1 MEETVTTTAEV
12 AVEQTTPEV
21 TETQPE
27 ETQTIEETVT
37 EEPETTVTETTET
50 ESQEPEV
57 KEVKNWEQIAKDNQ
71 ASFTRVSQEKAELAR
86 KIEELEAKIAPKMV
100 QEGKI
105 NPEFEQ
111 KYKFEADNAEFMS
124 YDNLARQLEPVTRQ
138 TVENL
143 LNEARRLYNP
153 TNNRAYESKLAV
165 IKDYFRSD
173 LVEQIAIA
181 KQAKLSEMKDEF
193 NKAIQAYKQERANKV
208 EQALESVP
216 ELKELVV
223 QESENYSP
231 EVFGIIKT
239 MFDFTG
245 NVDIDATSKAIASIK
260 ALGVKEYLAKQTA
273 EAEKAKANV
282 PTGETVVQKQSAGIP
297 TRDEMIANP
306 NLYEKAVKKYG
317 AEKVD
322 AVIMKG

>member
-1 MEETVTTTAEV
+1 MEETVTTTEEV

-21 TETQPE
+21 TETTQPE

-37 EEPETTVTETTET
+37 EEPETTETETTET
-50 ESQEPEV
+50 ESQEPV
-57 KEVKNWEQIAKDNQ
+57 KDWEKIAKDNQ
-71 ASFTRVSQEKAELAR
+71 ASFTKISQEKAELLKR
-86 KIEELEAKIAPKMV
+86 IEDLEAKAEPKIV

-105 NPEFEQ
+105 NPDFEKKYQFDVDNKEFL
-111 KYKFEADNAEFMS
+111 A
-124 YDNLARQLEPVTRQ
+124 YDNLARQLEPDTRA

-143 LNEARRLYNP
+143 LNEARGLYS
-153 TNNRAYESKLAV
+153 TNKRAYESKLAE

-173 LVEQIAIA
+173 IVEHIALEKQQAIGQMKSEFDKAIA
-181 KQAKLSEMKDEF
+181 KD
-193 NKAIQAYKQERANKV
+193 KQEKANKV
-208 EQALESVP
+208 AQAIEAVP

-231 EVFGIIKT
+231 EVFGIVKT
-239 MFDFTG
+239 IFDFTG
-245 NVDIDATSKAIASIK
+245 DVDVEATTKAISKIK
-260 ALGVKEYLAKQTA
+260 ELGVKEYIAKQQA

-282 PTGETVVQKQSAGIP
+282 PTGETVVQKQASEIP

-306 NLYEKAVKKYG
+306 SLYEKAVKKFG
-317 AEKVD
+317 MEKVD